1 MGRRGFVL
9 VIVAVALV
17 ALAVASGWRP
27 WEESAPP
34 PPGQAVV
41 VRVVDGDTVVLRMQG
56 GEESV
61 RLIGVD
67 TPETVKP
74 DTPVQCYGP
83 EASAHLH
90 DLLPDGTR
98 VRVARD
104 AEARDHFGRLLLYLW
119 RAEDDRF
126 VNLDIVSGGFGRPL
140 SIAPEHR
147 PRGRALGGGRRRPAG
162 RSGSLER
169 LPGRVT
175 PRLRPSWR

>member
-1 MGRRGFVL
+1 MVRRGLVV
-9 VIVAVALV
+9 VIVTVALV
-17 ALAVASGWRP
+17 ALAVASGWAP
-27 WEESAPP
+27 WKKSAPP

-67 TPETVKP
+67 TPETIKP

-90 DLLPDGTR
+90 DVLPHGSR

-119 RAEDDRF
+119 LTEDDRF

-140 SIAPEHR
+140 SIAPNTAHAAEL
-147 PRGRALGGGRRRPAG
+147 AAAADDARRAG
-162 RSGSLER
+162 RGLWSAC
-169 LPGRVT
+169 PGG
-175 PRLRPSWR
+175 